1 MGKQQRSANPSTAT
15 GTVPCPP
22 LPPCSAPSKQQPQQQ
37 QQQPGKQHWQ
47 LSVVVNVL
55 LACCRV
61 RNSAQ
66 HSPEWRLR
74 VTKPAETMAPPS
86 SPQLYCLEMVC
97 FDEFVVTPDAKRL
110 LAAGPTVV
118 SGLNVRTSSGA
129 MSYCEKATDD
139 NIDSSST
146 AGRSCNSGDL
156 PPKGSLELSAIF
168 RALPDV
174 NVNALRPTVP
184 LLSETQ
190 VHDPHGDYCLVDEP
204 QKDKEKEEDHSNDTT
219 AASTAAKWLLF
230 GSVAAELFPAGLRCV
245 SSLSPSR
252 PPLLLVTGISA
263 VDINLTAVQARL
275 AAHGVDG
282 HDDPGLLSMG
292 GHPSRPW
299 LTARFSKQVLALVAA
314 SSSAAAVAVVGSGGG
329 NGGGGGGGV
338 TARATA
344 VVRTIFKRASNG
356 VRRATKSVWA

>member
-1 MGKQQRSANPSTAT
+1 M
-15 GTVPCPP
+15 
-22 LPPCSAPSKQQPQQQ
+22 
-37 QQQPGKQHWQ
+37 
-47 LSVVVNVL
+47 NVL

-61 RNSAQ
+61 RDNASFSSSSVAAPAAAAAQ

-97 FDEFVVTPDAKRL
+97 FDEFVVTPDANKL

-129 MSYCEKATDD
+129 MSYCEQTTDD
-139 NIDSSST
+139 TTTTTTTSASST
-146 AGRSCNSGDL
+146 AGRSSDSL
-156 PPKGSLELSAIF
+156 SRGSLELSAIF

-174 NVNALRPTVP
+174 NVNAVRPTVP
-184 LLSETQ
+184 LLSETR
-190 VHDPHGDYCLVDEP
+190 VHDPHGDYCLADEP
-204 QKDKEKEEDHSNDTT
+204 QKGDHSNDTIA
-219 AASTAAKWLLF
+219 AASAAKWLLF

-245 SSLSPSR
+245 SSLSPSH

-275 AAHGVDG
+275 VAHGVVNADNDDN
-282 HDDPGLLSMG
+282 HDHGPGLVSLG

-299 LTARFSKQVLALVAA
+299 LTARFSTHVLALVAA
-314 SSSAAAVAVVGSGGG
+314 SSATAAVVGSG
-329 NGGGGGGGV
+329 GGGGGGGV
-338 TARATA
+338 TTRATA
-344 VVRTIFKRASNG
+344 VVRTIFKRASNS